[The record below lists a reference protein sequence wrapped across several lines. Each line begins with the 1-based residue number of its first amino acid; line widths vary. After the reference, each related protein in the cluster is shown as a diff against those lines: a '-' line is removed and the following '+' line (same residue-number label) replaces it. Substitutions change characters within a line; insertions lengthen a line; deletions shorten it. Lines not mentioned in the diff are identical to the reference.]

1 MTAYDKQLDSLRVL
15 NSDRSLTK
23 QMIKCFRVL
32 KKNRANCG
40 NPSVRFLKEIH
51 HLGVSLSHRRPKGI
65 LPFQLEQPKSSG
77 RCVKNGSIYIRCN
90 DPFVPQFQRLLRLGK
105 PRGWE

>member
-23 QMIKCFRVL
+23 QMIEGFRVL

-51 HLGVSLSHRRPKGI
+51 HLGVSLSQRVSKKVEIGVEVYRRDKGV
-65 LPFQLEQPKSSG
+65 G
-77 RCVKNGSIYIRCN
+77 RNVG
-90 DPFVPQFQRLLRLGK
+90 V
-105 PRGWE
+105 